1 MANRSLLDFLTD
13 NRTFNHVVSHLKSI
27 HIHKKEVSWYDFI
40 RVFIHNFKND
50 EINTRASAVA
60 FNFTL
65 AIFPAL
71 IFLFTLIPYIPI
83 PDLYEKISELISDI
97 AVLERLD
104 QTIQDIISKP
114 RAQLLSFSVLLSL
127 YLATNG
133 MIALMQAFNKIYRTI
148 EKRGFL
154 KTWTIAVSLTV
165 LLSTSLFLAISL
177 LIVGQFILKFLT
189 ENGFLTQDLVIL
201 AIFALRFIVI
211 FITFLLVL
219 STIYYFAPALHEKWK
234 FISPG
239 SLVATILT
247 MLVSYLFSFYVGNFD
262 SYNKLYGSIG
272 TMIALMVWLYLVSM
286 IILSG
291 FEINA
296 SLEQAIHRAKRF
308 RNKD

>member
-1 MANRSLLDFLTD
+1 
-13 NRTFNHVVSHLKSI
+13 
-27 HIHKKEVSWYDFI
+27 
-40 RVFIHNFKND
+40 
-50 EINTRASAVA
+50 
-60 FNFTL
+60 
-65 AIFPAL
+65 
-71 IFLFTLIPYIPI
+71 
-83 PDLYEKISELISDI
+83 
-97 AVLERLD
+97 
-104 QTIQDIISKP
+104 
-114 RAQLLSFSVLLSL
+114 
-127 YLATNG
+127 LATNG

-177 LIVGQFILKFLT
+177 LIVGKFILKFLT
-189 ENGFLTQDLVIL
+189 ENGFLTQDLVIM

-296 SLEQAIHRAKRF
+296 SLEQAINRAKRF
-308 RNKD
+308 RNND